1 MVDLFEKYLQGQQAG
16 QAKRRQRTLA
26 QNYMGA
32 TQGDQNALAQ
42 VYGVDPEA
50 GMQAQT
56 FGLQQRRAQRQEADD
71 DIIRASKFYLQ
82 TKSPQAWSYI
92 HQKFSADPRFQGMPA
107 QIATPEDEEGSMQFA
122 NALVSSMGGAD
133 TAKPTGVRQ
142 FELMA
147 QAAGYKPGTTE
158 YQKAAQIAL
167 GAEGRASSA
176 GIGFDTITG
185 ADGRERVI
193 RRDPRTGAVE
203 VFNEATN
210 SFTPLGGMGLGQS
223 SQPPAPTRADMEADI
238 GLANEMARAGIPSE
252 QIDAFLMSRGQR
264 ANAAPMA
271 AMPANPALAVG
282 RSKEEEAAA
291 VTAAQEAAKLQY
303 AGQFG
308 QVDAQTAAA
317 KKLAEA
323 TAEREASRAKRSSDA
338 TEMLSVLDQAEKLLP
353 AATGSRVGALR
364 DLAAGSV
371 GVTTQG
377 AAASSQLDILA
388 AKLVAQVPRFEGPQ
402 SNIDVQMYQQA
413 AGDLANRN
421 KTSGERLAALRMMR
435 TLAQKY
441 ANAQPA
447 ARPAQQPA
455 SAPRRLKFNPQ
466 TGKIE

>member
-1 MVDLFEKYLQGQQAG
+1 MGGDMVDLFEKYLQGQQAG
-16 QAKRRQRTLA
+16 QAKRRQRALSE
-26 QNYMGA
+26 NYLGA
-32 TQGDQNALAQ
+32 VQGDQNALAQ
-42 VYGVDPEA
+42 VYSADPEA
-50 GMQAQT
+50 GMQAQQFQT
-56 FGLQQRRAQRQEADD
+56 QQRKAQRQEADD

-122 NALVSSMGGAD
+122 NALVSSMGSGAD

-142 FELMA
+142 FEMMA
-147 QAAGYKPGTTE
+147 QAAGYKPGTTD

-210 SFTPLGGMGLGQS
+210 SFTPLGGAGLGQ
-223 SQPPAPTRADMEADI
+223 PAAPTRNDMEADV
-238 GLANEMARAGIPSE
+238 GLANEMAKAGIPPE

-264 ANAAPMA
+264 AGGAAQMPMIS
-271 AMPANPALAVG
+271 ANPALAVG

-353 AATGSRVGALR
+353 SATGSRVGSLR

-371 GVTTQG
+371 GVTTKG

-435 TLAQKY
+435 GLAQKY
-441 ANAQPA
+441 ANAK
-447 ARPAQQPA
+447 AQQRTQ
-455 SAPRRLKFNPQ
+455 SAPS
-466 TGKIE
+466 GGWKIQRVP

>member
-16 QAKRRQRTLA
+16 QAKRRQRTLSE
-26 QNYMGA
+26 NYLGA
-32 TQGDQNALAQ
+32 VQGDRNALAQ
-42 VYGVDPEA
+42 VYSADPEA

-56 FGLQQRRAQRQEADD
+56 FALQQRRAQRQEADD

-210 SFTPLGGMGLGQS
+210 SFTPLGGMVLGQS

-238 GLANEMARAGIPSE
+238 GLANEMAKAGIPPE

-308 QVDAQTAAA
+308 QVEAQTAAA

-323 TAEREASRAKRSSDA
+323 TAEREAAKAKRGTDA
-338 TEMLSVLDQAEKLLP
+338 NELLTMLIDAEKIVP
-353 AATGSRVGALR
+353 RSTGSRIGALR
-364 DLAAGSV
+364 DEVAGTFGIATEGSKASAA
-371 GVTTQG
+371 
-377 AAASSQLDILA
+377 LDIIA
-388 AKLVAQVPRFEGPQ
+388 AKLVQQVPRFEGPQ
-402 SNIDVQMYQQA
+402 SNIDVQGYQQA

-421 KTSGERLAALRMMR
+421 KPVEVRLAALQQMR
-435 TLAQKY
+435 AIAQKY
-441 ANAQPA
+441 ATAQPA
-447 ARPAQQPA
+447 ARPAQPRTQ
-455 SAPRRLKFNPQ
+455 SAPS
-466 TGKIE
+466 GGWKIQRVQ